1 MKTIPD
7 ASALIGWRKSSY
19 SNGEG
24 AACIEV
30 ADGMPGAVPVRDS
43 KNPTGPAL
51 PSVRTTGQPSSPP
64 SKAESSAAETAP
76 RNAQTDWH
84 QCHAHS

>member
-1 MKTIPD
+1 MRKIP
-7 ASALIGWRKSSY
+7 APSAPVDWRKSSY

-51 PSVRTTGQPSSPP
+51 AFRTDDW
-64 SKAESSAAETAP
+64 AAFLTAVKSGEF
-76 RNAQTDWH
+76 AG
-84 QCHAHS
+84 